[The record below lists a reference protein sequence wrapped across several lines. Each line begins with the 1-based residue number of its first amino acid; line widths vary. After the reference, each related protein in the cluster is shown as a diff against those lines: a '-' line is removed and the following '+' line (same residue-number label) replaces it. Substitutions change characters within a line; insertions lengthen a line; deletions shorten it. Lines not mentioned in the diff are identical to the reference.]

1 MYSGCNAPAKL
12 YLVFVKYRKEAEM
25 SYNFEVTLRVHVPE
39 TIGVSNSIDANVAVL
54 DSFEYISSIL
64 SNMDIKVDKIERL
77 IDNEQK

>member
-1 MYSGCNAPAKL
+1 
-12 YLVFVKYRKEAEM
+12 M
-25 SYNFEVTLRVHVPE
+25 SYNFEVTLKVHVPE